1 MIYLMKV
8 IIVGGGIAGLSAA
21 TLLCEIDGID
31 VTILEKSSQIGGQ
44 AQSTYTEKCNVEYSW
59 RIFGFSY
66 TNLMYII
73 TQKLKNFHEFKPLVN
88 SCFVMNNE
96 TNSGQLNF
104 INQAY
109 QLLKFEKPADYNKL
123 TDIIFMDPKRAEEEF
138 QNVNALEYFNNNPII
153 HTILGPFLGMDANKV
168 SLSGAVK
175 NINSIRFSHGLDFV
189 PKGAMITKSPTQDS
203 LFSYWREFLVD
214 RGVKIKL
221 NYGVDEVELN
231 NRGDILGVSVN
242 GEKMHADQYIFGCS
256 LKPINKLFSQ
266 MNTITFNNMRHMEK
280 DLQLYFTVNLYFN
293 KEVLGEH
300 CEQMIIVDMPWKPI
314 IQRKTQW
321 SKKIMDRCN
330 SEIKEVWNV
339 GFLDYNP
346 GVKNPKI
353 LRECSLKEAVEEGV
367 FQVKNS
373 EFIKTELKKMGMDFN
388 DIFEDLE
395 YWHEFRDQDGKVIS
409 ENPKFSINVGT
420 MKYMPKV
427 KPADIPSN
435 MYLCGYYVESYM
447 GGVSMEASCQTGLD
461 AARTMLETNNIPY
474 DGPLPFRNDYEKTNL
489 ITPFINLD
497 KHLYKNGKPH
507 LGTYVNTF
515 ALLVSYL
522 AFIILI
528 PIIILVILIVVIIK
542 KYSINV

>member
-31 VTILEKSSQIGGQ
+31 VTILERSSQIGGQ

-104 INQAY
+104 INQSH
-109 QLLKFEKPADYNKL
+109 QILKYEKMSDYNKL
-123 TDIIFMDPKRAEEEF
+123 TDIIFMDPKRAELEF

-293 KEVLGEH
+293 KEVLGER

-388 DIFEDLE
+388 DIFEDL
-395 YWHEFRDQDGKVIS
+395 
-409 ENPKFSINVGT
+409 
-420 MKYMPKV
+420 
-427 KPADIPSN
+427 KPIIEKT
-435 MYLCGYYVESYM
+435 YI
-447 GGVSMEASCQTGLD
+447 QK
-461 AARTMLETNNIPY
+461 
-474 DGPLPFRNDYEKTNL
+474 KTNL
-489 ITPFINLD
+489 ITMKITMRSVY
-497 KHLYKNGKPH
+497 HVSSRKN
-507 LGTYVNTF
+507 
-515 ALLVSYL
+515 
-522 AFIILI
+522 
-528 PIIILVILIVVIIK
+528 
-542 KYSINV
+542 